1 MTTSFLPIWIVDVG
15 GAVLMIVIS
24 IYCVR
29 YAARLRKR
37 DPHNIVWAYLLWVSL
52 ALSLFA
58 FSRSVGH
65 IAKQMLILL
74 DQREVW
80 EVLRPY
86 SGSINTLTFMVVGAL
101 TLFFERTWTVYQG
114 MLRDRQALQH
124 AHSDLLFLNQN
135 LEQMV
140 SERTA
145 ALALSEAR
153 YRSIFEASKDMIV
166 TAEPDGR
173 ILDLNPAGY
182 DMLGLQPGAL
192 PPDCRFPDFITDPQR
207 WQTLQNDIHRQGF
220 ISSVE
225 LDLSTADGNRLRAL
239 LSGSIAGSGD
249 DTIHFLVKD
258 IEQQRLI
265 REQMA
270 QADKLASIGELS
282 AGIAHEINNPMGII
296 LGYTQLM
303 LRQEST
309 DSQRRDDLR
318 TVEKHVRHCK
328 SIVED
333 LLSFART
340 SQPKKELLDIREIID
355 DVLHFIR
362 QHAKPERIR
371 IETEYDHQLGP
382 LLLDEKKIKQVLINL
397 IMNAVHAIAG
407 EGAIRVCTRMNP
419 KTHQAEISIQDT
431 GGGIEPQHMAR
442 IFDPF
447 FTTKPTGQGTGLGL
461 SVSYGIIKNHGGD
474 IDVESTAGQG
484 SIFTVHLPIPLTAAA
499 AAYGR

>member
-1 MTTSFLPIWIVDVG
+1 
-15 GAVLMIVIS
+15 
-24 IYCVR
+24 
-29 YAARLRKR
+29 
-37 DPHNIVWAYLLWVSL
+37 
-52 ALSLFA
+52 
-58 FSRSVGH
+58 
-65 IAKQMLILL
+65 
-74 DQREVW
+74 
-80 EVLRPY
+80 
-86 SGSINTLTFMVVGAL
+86 
-101 TLFFERTWTVYQG
+101 
-114 MLRDRQALQH
+114 
-124 AHSDLLFLNQN
+124 
-135 LEQMV
+135 
-140 SERTA
+140 
-145 ALALSEAR
+145 
-153 YRSIFEASKDMIV
+153 
-166 TAEPDGR
+166 
-173 ILDLNPAGY
+173 
-182 DMLGLQPGAL
+182 MLGLQPGAL

-282 AGIAHEINNPMGII
+282 AGIAHEINNPLGII

-407 EGAIRVCTRMNP
+407 EGAIRCAP
-419 KTHQAEISIQDT
+419 D
-431 GGGIEPQHMAR
+431 EP
-442 IFDPF
+442 
-447 FTTKPTGQGTGLGL
+447 
-461 SVSYGIIKNHGGD
+461 
-474 IDVESTAGQG
+474 
-484 SIFTVHLPIPLTAAA
+484 
-499 AAYGR
+499 